1 MNYIFSWWTKRKD
14 KKPVRGEGPMLG
26 DVVCLK
32 DLNEE
37 KWFYVLGK
45 SEKENRILVS
55 RTDNNFED
63 IFIKTLNIDLDDNIF
78 LFIGSPEKSPLK
90 LNSKILQHSQTV
102 KKNWYNGIN
111 LKEKLSEGWY
121 LDGPVD

>member
-1 MNYIFSWWTKRKD
+1 
-14 KKPVRGEGPMLG
+14 MLG

-32 DLNEE
+32 DLDEE

-45 SEKENRILVS
+45 SDEENRILVS

-63 IFIKTLNIDLDDNIF
+63 IFTKTVNIDVDENIF

-90 LNSKILQHSQTV
+90 LNSKILEHSQTV
-102 KKNWYNGIN
+102 KKNWYNEIN
-111 LKEKLSEGWY
+111 IDDKSKTDLSELEGWY
-121 LDGPVD
+121 LDGPAD